1 MLLIPSPFRTITHAQ
16 HFEIAASKMVNFNN
30 QATSQCRYD
39 VIRQQHISRI
49 SQGQTVS
56 LQDQRDLWLLALA
69 LPELR
74 GNQIVKRSIEQ
85 ATLLE
90 KSNNDNNSSGG
101 SSSRMEQ
108 GGAAR
113 WSRVEQ
119 LDVDADLF
127 HLVLQYV
134 GKYVSYWDLSKVTED
149 HSRFFHE

>member
-1 MLLIPSPFRTITHAQ
+1 MLLIPSPFRAQ
-16 HFEIAASKMVNFNN
+16 HFKIAALKMINFNN
-30 QATSQCRYD
+30 QTASQCRYD
-39 VIRQQHISRI
+39 VVRQQHISRI
-49 SQGQTVS
+49 SQGQTIS

-69 LPELR
+69 LPELC

-90 KSNNDNNSSGG
+90 KNNSSRNHSSS
-101 SSSRMEQ
+101 SSSRSGMAQ

-113 WSRVEQ
+113 WSSVEQ
-119 LDVDADLF
+119 RDVDADLF

-134 GKYVSYWDLSKVTED
+134 GKHVSYWDLSKVTEN

>member
-1 MLLIPSPFRTITHAQ
+1 MLLISSPFRIIIHAQ
-16 HFEIAASKMVNFNN
+16 HFKIAALKMVNFNN
-30 QATSQCRYD
+30 QATSQYRYD
-39 VIRQQHISRI
+39 VVRQQHISKI
-49 SQGQTVS
+49 SQRQTIN

-90 KSNNDNNSSGG
+90 KSSSN

-108 GGAAR
+108 GGTAR

-119 LDVDADLF
+119 GDVDADLF

-134 GKYVSYWDLSKVTED
+134 GKYVSYWDLSKVTEN

>member
-1 MLLIPSPFRTITHAQ
+1 MLLIPSPFRAILHAQ
-16 HFEIAASKMVNFNN
+16 HFKIAPLKMVNFNN
-30 QATSQCRYD
+30 QAASQCRYD
-39 VIRQQHISRI
+39 VVRQQHISRI
-49 SQGQTVS
+49 SQGQTIN

-90 KSNNDNNSSGG
+90 KSNSS
-101 SSSRMEQ
+101 SSSRMKQ
-108 GGAAR
+108 SGTAR

-119 LDVDADLF
+119 GDVDADLF

-134 GKYVSYWDLSKVTED
+134 GKYVSYWDLSKVTEN

>member
-1 MLLIPSPFRTITHAQ
+1 
-16 HFEIAASKMVNFNN
+16 MVNFNN
-30 QATSQCRYD
+30 QTASQCRYD
-39 VIRQQHISRI
+39 VVRQQHISRI

-101 SSSRMEQ
+101 SSSSSSSRMEQ
-108 GGAAR
+108 GAAAR

-119 LDVDADLF
+119 LDLDADLF

-134 GKYVSYWDLSKVTED
+134 GKYVSYWDLSKVTEN